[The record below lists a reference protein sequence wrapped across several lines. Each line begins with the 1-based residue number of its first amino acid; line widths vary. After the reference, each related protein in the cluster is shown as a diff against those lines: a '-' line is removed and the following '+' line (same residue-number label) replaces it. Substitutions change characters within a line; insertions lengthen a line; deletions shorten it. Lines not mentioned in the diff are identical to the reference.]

1 MQTYVNEAYIAG
13 RLRLARRLQFLGF
26 GILFAALILTLLPT
40 LAAPSTPTTTNATG
54 TPLAG
59 TGIST
64 TLPIVVTQ
72 PLTSAGSVTATQSIT
87 DTNAI
92 NSRATA
98 NLLALLIYYVGLIVG
113 FQILSTG
120 QWMSRKWRANPR
132 ADQQLADE
140 LKGATNKYA
149 FYNYIQ
155 LPREEKL
162 PQPPLI
168 DHLIQS
174 PEGFLIVQMQPE
186 FGTITYARKRWNR
199 RVGIV
204 ERLGLIG
211 SPPLGDPARAV
222 ETRIFAFKRW
232 LARQGIENVLV
243 DGVIAFNNPR
253 ARVEIKDELVYAVI
267 NHHQVIDYLR
277 DMSPEIDADN
287 DSEPTI
293 KIAGDVRN
301 RIHDALLDLIPAVQ
315 AEPVKEQPKANPRA
329 GVRPSDQPQPQARG
343 SQPPQPVRGNRPA
356 NPPTASGGRD
366 GNRPASGSRSTTP
379 PERGQPQRPKK

>member
-40 LAAPSTPTTTNATG
+40 LGAPSVPATTNATG
-54 TPLAG
+54 TPVAG
-59 TGIST
+59 ATLTT
-64 TLPIVVTQ
+64 TLPIVSSAPV
-72 PLTSAGSVTATQSIT
+72 TSAGSISPTNSIT
-87 DTNAI
+87 ETNAI

-120 QWMSRKWRANPR
+120 QWMSRKWRTNPR

-162 PQPPLI
+162 PTPPLI
-168 DHLIQS
+168 DHLIQA
-174 PEGFLIVQMQPE
+174 PEGFVVVQMQPE
-186 FGTITYARKRWNR
+186 FGTLTYARKRWNR
-199 RVGIV
+199 RVGII

-211 SPPLGDPARAV
+211 SPPLGDPGRAV

-232 LARQGIENVLV
+232 LASQGIENVLV
-243 DGVIAFNNPR
+243 EGVIVFNNPR
-253 ARVEIKDELVYAVI
+253 ARVEIKDEPPYPVI
-267 NHHQVIDYLR
+267 NHHQIVDYLR
-277 DMSPEIDADN
+277 EMSPEIDTSN
-287 DSEPTI
+287 ESEPTI
-293 KIAGDVRN
+293 RVAGDVRN
-301 RIHDALLDLIPAVQ
+301 KIHSAILDLIPAVQ
-315 AEPVKEQPKANPRA
+315 VEPVKEQAKATPRA
-329 GVRPSDQPQPQARG
+329 GARPTDQPQPQAR
-343 SQPPQPVRGNRPA
+343 SNQPPARGSRSS
-356 NPPTASGGRD
+356 NPPAANGRD
-366 GNRPASGSRSTTP
+366 GNRPAPGSRPGATP
-379 PERGQPQRPKK
+379 TGRDQGQRPKK